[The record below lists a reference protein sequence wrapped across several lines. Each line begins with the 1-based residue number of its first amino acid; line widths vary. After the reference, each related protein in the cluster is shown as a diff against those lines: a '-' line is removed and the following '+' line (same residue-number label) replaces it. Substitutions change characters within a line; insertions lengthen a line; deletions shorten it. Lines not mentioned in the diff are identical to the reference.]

1 MLCIVEAVLLLLQ
14 WRGLKEYA
22 DIMALDYVSNY
33 TRNKEIHFFALF
45 YFLLCYTKARRVGG
59 SGGGGG

>member
-1 MLCIVEAVLLLLQ
+1 MQNRSDVAVAVA
-14 WRGLKEYA
+14 RAEEYA

-59 SGGGGG
+59 SG